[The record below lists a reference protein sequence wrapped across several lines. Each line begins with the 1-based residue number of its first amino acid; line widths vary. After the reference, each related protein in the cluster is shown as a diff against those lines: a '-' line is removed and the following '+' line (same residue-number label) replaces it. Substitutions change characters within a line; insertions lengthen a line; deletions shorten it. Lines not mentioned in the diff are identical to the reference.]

1 MRGRWNLIVTF
12 IQQKWKKT
20 KRFFVEHADQFYRM
34 ALFFTLGMVMF
45 FAIPSI
51 LFGTEKDLADTP
63 IGVNHSLSLNDLTLT
78 QLERGYNEKTHYA
91 EILLKADGTMP
102 EGGKLEMIASESKTE
117 QEIPHHLI
125 RLTENYYLIQ
135 LSQIPE
141 NWKSIV
147 IDIGIVSP
155 TNPDFD
161 PKSIQDLFENYGRK
175 EVDPDEETV
184 QGALFMNRK
193 KVPEDSQAK
202 LQNEDKYLAKCLELQ
217 IKESEKLIQTNK
229 DLIRQSQ
236 KFIEGIEREINELE
250 SEKKY
255 ETKTEIEETNQEIQ
269 TKQSQISEYETKIT
283 EAESNNEELQEKI
296 QKLHEQIQD
305 YHKKEK

>member
-1 MRGRWNLIVTF
+1 MV
-12 IQQKWKKT
+12 
-20 KRFFVEHADQFYRM
+20 
-34 ALFFTLGMVMF
+34 LFFSV
-45 FAIPSI
+45 PSI
-51 LFGTEKDLADTP
+51 LLGTEKDLADTP

-193 KVPEDSQAK
+193 KVPEDPQAK
-202 LQNEDKYLAKCLELQ
+202 PQNEDKYLAKCLKLQ

-255 ETKTEIEETNQEIQ
+255 ETKTEVEETNQEIQ

-283 EAESNNEELQEKI
+283 EAKSNNEELQEKI